1 MKTRYVRLYEIL
13 RKPTTIGL
21 ALVYIICIA
30 LACRFFVYGTDG
42 INVLYMYARYFY
54 FPAMI
59 LTVLTYLSGITS
71 FRSHT
76 DEVLSAKKYPGYYQT
91 RVFLFILGYAL
102 FLLASLLV
110 ILLILSASN
119 DITDYFFTYFGKSY
133 IYNLVLPLLISLG
146 VAYLTSRMGSGIGS
160 AVVLVLFLLLT
171 SPVFTNLVWYTKPAF
186 PIDQILEAI
195 LRPFRIFYEN
205 GAWIPSVL
213 VGMQTGPSR
222 GSLLFFWIIFLTA
235 AICFSLLRRRV
246 LKWAVFSVLA
256 MASLCFLIYA
266 CLPSGGYQ
274 RVDEVSWNGTMGDY
288 ISYYSEQPVGIEYD
302 NINYAFTDYDLKLNF
317 SRDLAVE
324 ARLQLH
330 SNTPATQF
338 EFTLYHDYHIRSLNG
353 EDVSVTWS
361 QNGDI
366 VTLTTQEPITDC
378 TLLLS
383 YRGGHKIFFADG
395 DGAMLP
401 GWFPWYPMAGQRQV
415 ILNFETFPSCYNVYN
430 RINSAHISIKTES
443 SLQTV
448 SNLKK
453 TGDSTF
459 EGTGD
464 SITLIGGKLVP
475 LSDGQVK
482 DCIPMELYEDTETWS
497 NSLVQQW
504 QDICDT
510 LKLYGLEL
518 PTEEDSKILVA
529 AEEMGRFGS
538 DLNRFAI
545 FDDYILTCGS
555 GMNID
560 TVSKELFLRYN
571 SDSYLASILCSWG
584 GLMNTPE
591 ETCSYW
597 LGFLQAGAAD
607 HPLEISLK
615 ETLEAANAA
624 GKGGEAVQKIAQF
637 LCEEGAA
644 GNEQAFLEGLRDQ
657 YDSN

>member
-1 MKTRYVRLYEIL
+1 
-13 RKPTTIGL
+13 
-21 ALVYIICIA
+21 
-30 LACRFFVYGTDG
+30 
-42 INVLYMYARYFY
+42 
-54 FPAMI
+54 
-59 LTVLTYLSGITS
+59 
-71 FRSHT
+71 
-76 DEVLSAKKYPGYYQT
+76 
-91 RVFLFILGYAL
+91 
-102 FLLASLLV
+102 
-110 ILLILSASN
+110 
-119 DITDYFFTYFGKSY
+119 
-133 IYNLVLPLLISLG
+133 
-146 VAYLTSRMGSGIGS
+146 
-160 AVVLVLFLLLT
+160 
-171 SPVFTNLVWYTKPAF
+171 
-186 PIDQILEAI
+186 
-195 LRPFRIFYEN
+195 
-205 GAWIPSVL
+205 
-213 VGMQTGPSR
+213 
-222 GSLLFFWIIFLTA
+222 
-235 AICFSLLRRRV
+235 
-246 LKWAVFSVLA
+246 
-256 MASLCFLIYA
+256 
-266 CLPSGGYQ
+266 
-274 RVDEVSWNGTMGDY
+274 
-288 ISYYSEQPVGIEYD
+288 
-302 NINYAFTDYDLKLNF
+302 
-317 SRDLAVE
+317 
-324 ARLQLH
+324 
-330 SNTPATQF
+330 
-338 EFTLYHDYHIRSLNG
+338 
-353 EDVSVTWS
+353 
-361 QNGDI
+361 
-366 VTLTTQEPITDC
+366 
-378 TLLLS
+378 
-383 YRGGHKIFFADG
+383 
-395 DGAMLP
+395 
-401 GWFPWYPMAGQRQV
+401 MAGQRQV